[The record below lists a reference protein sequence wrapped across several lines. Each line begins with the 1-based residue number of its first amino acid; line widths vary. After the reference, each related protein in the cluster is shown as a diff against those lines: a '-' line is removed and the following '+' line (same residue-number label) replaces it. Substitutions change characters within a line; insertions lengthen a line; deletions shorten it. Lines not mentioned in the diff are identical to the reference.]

1 VNFRD
6 LRTFQMH
13 MDACARARAGSQL
26 PQPSF
31 FIGGKWR
38 NVMNT
43 RFLLFAASAVSLL
56 ATASAEAGSCSEQ
69 ISELQKT
76 LASKDAGM
84 GPVSPG
90 TAVPT
95 APTTTNVPK
104 AGGVAGTEATPAMSE
119 ALKGKAASPAD
130 VQKQNLGQPTAA
142 ESAGAGSAAPATNLN
157 DAMASLQR
165 ARELEKAGK
174 EAECIA
180 EIEKAKSQIGSK

>member
-1 VNFRD
+1 
-6 LRTFQMH
+6 
-13 MDACARARAGSQL
+13 
-26 PQPSF
+26 
-31 FIGGKWR
+31 
-38 NVMNT
+38 MNT

-56 ATASAEAGSCSEQ
+56 ATASAEASPCSEQ

-119 ALKGKAASPAD
+119 ALKGRAASPAD
-130 VQKQNLGQPTAA
+130 VQRQNLGQPTAA
-142 ESAGAGSAAPATNLN
+142 ESAEAGRAAPATNLS
-157 DAMASLQR
+157 DAMGSLQQ
-165 ARELEKAGK
+165 ARELDKAGN
-174 EAECIA
+174 EAECMTMIQ
-180 EIEKAKSQIGSK
+180 KAKSQIGGR